1 MTLYVGDVPPVA
13 APNTLWHLLR
23 TKIETTPPHYLF
35 LPSAWADEVS
45 LILKDPAL
53 EKRLVAA
60 CQTEE
65 SHQEFYGWVAS
76 CLLRDRRIAECD
88 VATRASLLIVEL
100 GGLRDIVNGLDVRE
114 RNSIRHRISM
124 GGARDV
130 RELIASI
137 G

>member
-53 EKRLVAA
+53 EQQLVDA

-65 SHQEFYGWVAS
+65 SHQEFYGWVSS
-76 CLLRDRRIAECD
+76 CLLRERRIAERD
-88 VATRASLLIVEL
+88 VETRAKLLIDEL
-100 GGLRDIVNGLDVRE
+100 AGLRDIVNGLDARE
-114 RNSIRHRISM
+114 RNAIRHRISM

-137 G
+137 S

>member
-1 MTLYVGDVPPVA
+1 MTLYAGDIPPVA
-13 APNTLWHLLR
+13 APSTLWHLLR

-45 LILKDPAL
+45 LILKDSAL
-53 EKRLVAA
+53 ERQLVVA

-65 SHQEFYGWVAS
+65 THQEFFGWVSS
-76 CLLRDRRIAECD
+76 CLLRDRQIAECD
-88 VATRASLLIVEL
+88 VETRAKLLIDEL
-100 GGLRDIVNGLDVRE
+100 AGLRDIVNGLDARE
-114 RNSIRHRISM
+114 RNAIRHRISM

-137 G
+137 R